1 MIQMKK
7 RLIIKGPKVQDVG
20 YRLFLFEI
28 AESNALTGFQAR
40 NISEGVEILIEGEES
55 NINNFV
61 KTATTSFPPHAQVE
75 KIITEDYE
83 GIVMSIEN
91 FYRLFTLQQLVKMA
105 TTGIELLNKQD
116 TLLEKQDQMLK
127 KQDQMLEKQDI
138 MLKKQDQMLEKQD
151 IMIQKQDQMLE
162 KQDQMLKKQDQM
174 LEKQDIIIKEIR
186 GLREDLRV
194 FIEERFSKIE
204 KEIAMIKEKIGLK

>member
-40 NISEGVEILIEGEES
+40 NINEGVEILIEGEES

-116 TLLEKQDQMLK
+116 TLLEKQDQML
-127 KQDQMLEKQDI
+127 EKQDI
-138 MLKKQDQMLEKQD
+138 MIQKQD

-174 LEKQDIIIKEIR
+174 LEKQDQMLKKQDQMLEKQDTIIKEIR

>member
-1 MIQMKK
+1 MKK

-116 TLLEKQDQMLK
+116 TLLEKQDQMLEKQDIMIQKQDIMIQKQDIMIQKQDQMLEKQDQMLK

-138 MLKKQDQMLEKQD
+138 MLKKQDQMLE
-151 IMIQKQDQMLE
+151 KQDQMLE

-186 GLREDLRV
+186 GLRED
-194 FIEERFSKIE
+194 
-204 KEIAMIKEKIGLK
+204 